1 MTDKQKRNLKILYM
15 VKRGHTN
22 AEIAAAFDLHVSTI
36 SDIRKNCGMPHKP
49 LTRRD
54 HQQIIN
60 MYFVQYIPQY
70 IIAEKFGV
78 TVQRIK
84 QIISMYKA
92 V

>member
-22 AEIAAAFDLHVSTI
+22 AEIAAAFDLHSCTI
-36 SDIRKNCGMPHKP
+36 SAIRKNYGMSRKP
-49 LTRRD
+49 LTRKD
-54 HQQIIN
+54 HAQIIN
-60 MYFVQYIPQY
+60 MYCNQHIPQY
-70 IIAEKFGV
+70 TIAEKYSV
-78 TVQRIK
+78 TPKRIQ

>member
-22 AEIAAAFDLHVSTI
+22 AEIAAAFDLHVRTI
-36 SDIRKNCGMPHKP
+36 SDIRKNCGMPRKA

-60 MYFVQYIPQY
+60 MYFVQCIPQY
-70 IIAEKFGV
+70 IIAEKYGV
-78 TVQRIK
+78 TSKRIQ
-84 QIISMYKA
+84 QIITMYKA